1 MILYFT
7 SIKLSKSF
15 LVKLQT
21 LNVEVYMNNTINRRN
36 LFKLVL
42 NKFKINQVLGDPLF
56 EKYSR
61 KIFTGRKYQSNLSTK
76 NSGFTDRVAP
86 VSSGLNLYSGSW
98 GKTEVLHLLR
108 RTNYGFKK
116 NDVDYLLASSM
127 TSAVN
132 AVLNVNTTSPSPPVN
147 SYNNYLPDENNL
159 PYGADWTNDV
169 LPTGASATNSKRI
182 DSLSQWNFGLACNQ
196 DLTIKEKMTW
206 FWYHFIPVDFDT
218 VRVSPFSYAGTNS
231 CRILHTYLKM
241 FRDNPLGNY
250 KTLIR
255 TMATQPAMMYYL
267 NNQANTKTSPD
278 ENFAREIMELFT
290 LGKDPLS
297 LYTEADVVQ
306 AAKVLS
312 GWRVINLNTVSPVTN
327 FDVSFH
333 ETSNKQFSSF
343 FNNTIINNTG
353 ASELDAFIDM
363 IFLKSQVV
371 SEYICRRLY
380 RYFVYYDIDATIESN
395 IITPLAQTFVANNW
409 DIKPVLDQLFKS
421 QHFYDMANR
430 GVYIKSPFDLVIG
443 SLRTFNLNYTV
454 SDLTNYEAQYKVWNY
469 YNNTISGGLEQ
480 SMGKIPNVSGWVP
493 FYQNPSFHE
502 YWINSSTTQ
511 KRFDFL
517 NRIFNGYN
525 LTYNLLT
532 TRIEVDLIAFIQQF
546 DPAICEDPDLLVA
559 ECITYLLPIDLSTT
573 QKDQIKIQS
582 LLSNQTTN
590 IYWTSAWSL
599 YLADTTNT
607 TNKNSV
613 KSRLKSLLVTITQ
626 LAEYQLM

>member
-1 MILYFT
+1 M
-7 SIKLSKSF
+7 S
-15 LVKLQT
+15 
-21 LNVEVYMNNTINRRN
+21 NTINRRS

-42 NKFKINQVLGDPLF
+42 NKFKENQGSGDPLF

-61 KIFTGRKYQSNLSTK
+61 KIFTGRKYQSNLRSK

-86 VSSGLNLYSGSW
+86 VSSGLNPYTGTW
-98 GKTEVLHLLR
+98 GKPEVLHLLR
-108 RTNYGFKK
+108 RTGFGFKK
-116 NDVDYLLASSM
+116 ANVDSLLALSM
-127 TSAVN
+127 TNAVN
-132 AVLNVNTTSPSPPVN
+132 AVLNVNNTPPSPPVN
-147 SYNNYLPDENNL
+147 SYNNFLPDESSL
-159 PYGADWTNDV
+159 PYGTDWTNSP
-169 LPTGASATNSKRI
+169 LPTNTLATNSRRV

-206 FWYHFIPVDFDT
+206 FWYHFIPVDFET
-218 VRVSPFSYAGTNS
+218 VRTSPFPYSSSNS
-231 CRILHTYLKM
+231 CRILHTYMKM

-267 NNQANTKTSPD
+267 NNQVNTKTSPD

-297 LYTEADVVQ
+297 QYTEADVVQ

-312 GWRVINLNTVSPVTN
+312 GWRVVNLNTASPVTN
-327 FDVSFH
+327 FDNTFH

-343 FNNTIINNTG
+343 FNNTIINNAG
-353 ASELDAFIDM
+353 AAELDAFLTM
-363 IFLKSQVV
+363 IFSKSQVV

-409 DIKPVLDQLFKS
+409 EIAPVLEQLFKS

-454 SDLTNYEAQYKVWNY
+454 ADQTNYEAQYKVWNY

-480 SMGKIPNVSGWVP
+480 VMGRVPNVSGWVA
-493 FYQNPSFHE
+493 FYQNPTFHE

-546 DPAICEDPDLLVA
+546 DPAICSDPDLLVA
-559 ECITYLLPIDLSTT
+559 ECVQFLLPIDLSIT
-573 QKDQIKIQS
+573 QKNQIKTQS

-590 IYWTSAWSL
+590 SYWTSAWTL
-599 YLADTTNT
+599 YLIDTSNT

-613 KSRLKSLLVTITQ
+613 KSRLKSLLVTLTQ

>member
-1 MILYFT
+1 
-7 SIKLSKSF
+7 
-15 LVKLQT
+15 
-21 LNVEVYMNNTINRRN
+21 MNNTINRRN
-36 LFKLVL
+36 LFKLAL
-42 NKFKINQVLGDPLF
+42 NKFKTNQGSDPLF

-61 KIFTGRKYQSNLSTK
+61 KVFNGRRYQNNLSSK
-76 NSGFTDRVAP
+76 KSGFTDRVIP
-86 VSSGLNLYSGSW
+86 VTSGLSPYTGTW
-98 GKTEVLHLLR
+98 GKAEVLHLLR
-108 RTNYGFKK
+108 RTGYGFKK
-116 NDVDYLLASSM
+116 ADVDTLLAMSM
-127 TSAVN
+127 TNAVN
-132 AVLNVNTTSPSPPVN
+132 AVLNVNTTPPSPPVN
-147 SYNNYLPDENNL
+147 SYNNYSPDESSL
-159 PYGADWTNDV
+159 PYGADWTNNP
-169 LPTGASATNSKRI
+169 LPTGTNTTNSRRI
-182 DSLSQWNFGLACNQ
+182 DSLSQWNYGLACNQ

-206 FWYHFIPVDFDT
+206 FWYHFIPVDFET
-218 VRVSPFSYAGTNS
+218 VRSAPFSHAGSNS
-231 CRILHTYLKM
+231 CRILYSYMKM

-255 TMATQPAMMYYL
+255 IMATQPAMMYYL
-267 NNQANTKTSPD
+267 NNQVNTKTSPD

-297 LYTEADVVQ
+297 QYTEADVIQ

-312 GWRVINLNTVSPVTN
+312 GWRVVNLNTATPSTN
-327 FDVSFH
+327 FDNNFH
-333 ETSNKQFSSF
+333 DTSNKQFSSF
-343 FNNTIINNTG
+343 FGNTIINNAG
-353 ASELDAFIDM
+353 ASELDAFITM
-363 IFLKSQVV
+363 IFTKSQVV

-380 RYFVYYDIDATIESN
+380 RYFVYYDIDATIEST

-409 DIKPVLDQLFKS
+409 EIAPVLNQLFKS

-454 SDLTNYEAQYKVWNY
+454 ADQTNFEAQYRVWNY
-469 YNNTISGGLEQ
+469 YNSTISGGLEQ
-480 SMGKIPNVSGWVP
+480 SMGKIPNVSGWVA

-525 LTYNLLT
+525 LTYNTLT

-546 DPAICEDPDLLVA
+546 APSICEDPDLLVA
-559 ECITYLLPIDLSTT
+559 ECIAYLLPIDLSAT
-573 QKDQIKIQS
+573 QKEQIKIQS

-590 IYWTSAWSL
+590 SYWTTAWSL
-599 YLADTTNT
+599 YLSNT
-607 TNKNSV
+607 ANITYKNSV
-613 KSRLKSLLVTITQ
+613 KSRLKSLLVTLTQ

>member
-1 MILYFT
+1 MGNI
-7 SIKLSKSF
+7 
-15 LVKLQT
+15 
-21 LNVEVYMNNTINRRN
+21 MNRRN

-42 NKFKINQVLGDPLF
+42 NKFKINQDSKDPLF

-61 KIFTGRKYQSNLSTK
+61 KIFNGRKYQSNTNTK
-76 NSGFTDRVAP
+76 NSSFTDRVVP
-86 VSSGLNLYSGSW
+86 VSSGLNPYTGIW

-108 RTNYGFKK
+108 RTGYGFKK
-116 NDVDYLLASSM
+116 ADVDSLLATSM
-127 TSAVN
+127 NNAVN
-132 AVLNVNTTSPSPPVN
+132 AILNVNTTPPSPPVN
-147 SYNNYLPDENNL
+147 SYNNYSPDENNL
-159 PYGADWTNDV
+159 AYGADWTNDP
-169 LPTGASATNSKRI
+169 LPSGANTTNSRRN

-206 FWYHFIPVDFDT
+206 FWYHFIPVDFET
-218 VRVSPFSYAGTNS
+218 VRTSPFSFAGTNS

-241 FRDNPLGNY
+241 FRDNPLGNF
-250 KTLIR
+250 KTIIR
-255 TMATQPAMMYYL
+255 KMATQPAMMYYL

-297 LYTEADVVQ
+297 QFTEVDVIQ

-312 GWRVINLNTVSPVTN
+312 GWRVVNLNTVNPITN
-327 FDVSFH
+327 FDSSLH
-333 ETSNKQFSSF
+333 DTSNKQFSSF
-343 FNNTIINNTG
+343 FNNTIINNAG
-353 ASELDAFIDM
+353 ASELDAFITM
-363 IFLKSQVV
+363 IFSKSQVV

-380 RYFVYYDIDATIESN
+380 RYFVYYDIDATIEST

-409 DIKPVLDQLFKS
+409 EIAPVLNQLFKS
-421 QHFYDMANR
+421 QHFFDMANR

-443 SLRTFNLNYTV
+443 SLRTFNLNYNV
-454 SDLTNYEAQYKVWNY
+454 ADPANHEAQYRVWNY
-469 YNNTISGGLEQ
+469 YNNTILSGLEQ
-480 SMGKIPNVSGWVP
+480 TMGKIPNVSGWVA

-517 NRIFNGYN
+517 NKIFSGYN
-525 LTYNLLT
+525 LVYNGLT

-546 DPAICEDPDLLVA
+546 DPPICLNPDLLVA
-559 ECITYLLPIDLSTT
+559 ECVTFLLPIDLSAIQRNEIKT
-573 QKDQIKIQS
+573 QT

-590 IYWTSAWSL
+590 NYWTSAWSL
-599 YLADTTNT
+599 YLSDTSNT

-613 KSRLKSLLVTITQ
+613 KTRLKSLFVTLTQ

>member
-1 MILYFT
+1 M
-7 SIKLSKSF
+7 SS
-15 LVKLQT
+15 
-21 LNVEVYMNNTINRRN
+21 TINRRG

-42 NKFKINQVLGDPLF
+42 NKFKTNQGSGDPLF

-61 KIFTGRKYQSNLSTK
+61 KIFTGRKYQSNLRSK

-86 VSSGLNLYSGSW
+86 VSSGLSPYTGTW
-98 GKTEVLHLLR
+98 GKLEVLHLLR
-108 RTNYGFKK
+108 RTGFGFKK
-116 NDVDYLLASSM
+116 ADVDSLLALSM
-127 TSAVN
+127 TTAVN
-132 AVLNVNTTSPSPPVN
+132 AVLNVNTTAPSSPVN
-147 SYNNYLPDENNL
+147 SYNNYSPDENSL
-159 PYGADWTNDV
+159 PYGADWTNNP
-169 LPTGASATNSKRI
+169 LLTNAFTTNSRRI

-196 DLTIKEKMTW
+196 DFTIKEKMTW
-206 FWYHFIPVDFDT
+206 FWYHFIPVDFET
-218 VRVSPFSYAGTNS
+218 VRTSPFPYSSSNS
-231 CRILHTYLKM
+231 CRILHTYMKM

-297 LYTEADVVQ
+297 QYTEADVVQ

-312 GWRVINLNTVSPVTN
+312 GWRVVNLNTISPVTN
-327 FDVSFH
+327 FDNSFH

-343 FNNTIINNTG
+343 FNNTIINNAG
-353 ASELDAFIDM
+353 ASELDAFITM
-363 IFLKSQVV
+363 IFSKSQVV

-380 RYFVYYDIDATIESN
+380 RYFVYYDIDATIETN

-409 DIKPVLDQLFKS
+409 EIAPVLDQLFKS

-430 GVYIKSPFDLVIG
+430 GVYIKSPFDLVVG

-454 SDLTNYEAQYKVWNY
+454 ADQSNFEAQYKVWNY

-480 SMGKIPNVSGWVP
+480 IMGRVPNVSGWVA

-546 DPAICEDPDLLVA
+546 DPAICADPDLLVA
-559 ECITYLLPIDLSTT
+559 ECIQFLLPIDLSIT
-573 QKDQIKIQS
+573 QKNQIKTQS

-590 IYWTSAWSL
+590 SYWTTAWTL
-599 YLADTTNT
+599 YLSDTSNT

-613 KSRLKSLLVTITQ
+613 KSRLKSLLVTLTQ

>member
-1 MILYFT
+1 M
-7 SIKLSKSF
+7 SNS
-15 LVKLQT
+15 
-21 LNVEVYMNNTINRRN
+21 INRRN
-36 LFKLVL
+36 LFNLML
-42 NKFKINQVLGDPLF
+42 NKFKINQDSGDPLF

-61 KIFTGRKYQSNLSTK
+61 KTFPGRKYQSNLSSK
-76 NSGFTDRVAP
+76 DSGFTDRVTP
-86 VSSGLNLYSGSW
+86 VNSGLSPYTGTW

-108 RTNYGFKK
+108 RTGYGFKK
-116 NDVDYLLASSM
+116 ADVDTLLAMSM
-127 TSAVN
+127 TNAVN
-132 AVLNVNTTSPSPPVN
+132 AVLNVNTTPPSPPVN
-147 SYNNYLPDENNL
+147 SYNNFSPDENGL
-159 PYGADWTNDV
+159 PYGADWTNNP
-169 LPTGASATNSKRI
+169 LPTGAFTTNSRRNE
-182 DSLSQWNFGLACNQ
+182 SLAQWNFGLACNQ

-206 FWYHFIPVDFDT
+206 FWYHFIPVDFET
-218 VRVSPFSYAGTNS
+218 VRVASYPYAGSNS

-267 NNQANTKTSPD
+267 DNQANTKTSPD

-297 LYTEADVVQ
+297 QYTEADVVQ
-306 AAKVLS
+306 AAKVLT
-312 GWRVINLNTVSPVTN
+312 GWRVVNLNTANPITN
-327 FDVSFH
+327 FNVSFH
-333 ETSNKQFSSF
+333 ETSNKQFSPF

-353 ASELDAFIDM
+353 ASELDAFITM
-363 IFLKSQVV
+363 IFSKSQVV

-409 DIKPVLDQLFKS
+409 EIAPVLNQLFKS
-421 QHFYDMANR
+421 QHFFDMANR

-443 SLRTFNLNYTV
+443 SLRTFNLSYTV
-454 SDLTNYEAQYKVWNY
+454 STPTNYEAQYRVWNY
-469 YNNTISGGLEQ
+469 FNNTISGGLEQ
-480 SMGKIPNVSGWVP
+480 TMGKIQNVSGWVA
-493 FYQNPSFHE
+493 FYQNPSFHQ

-525 LTYNLLT
+525 LVYNGLT

-546 DPAICEDPDLLVA
+546 NPAICSDPDLLVA
-559 ECITYLLPIDLSTT
+559 ECVRFLLPIDLSAT
-573 QKDQIKIQS
+573 QKNQIKIQS
-582 LLSNQTTN
+582 LLSNQTAN
-590 IYWTSAWSL
+590 SYWTSAWLL
-599 YLADTTNT
+599 YLSDTKNT

-613 KSRLKSLLVTITQ
+613 KTRLKSLLVTLTQ

>member
-1 MILYFT
+1 M
-7 SIKLSKSF
+7 
-15 LVKLQT
+15 
-21 LNVEVYMNNTINRRN
+21 NRRN

-42 NKFKINQVLGDPLF
+42 NKFKINQDSKDPLF

-61 KIFTGRKYQSNLSTK
+61 KIFNGRKYQSNTNTK
-76 NSGFTDRVAP
+76 NSSFTDRVVP
-86 VSSGLNLYSGSW
+86 VSSGLNPYTGTW

-108 RTNYGFKK
+108 RTGYGFKK
-116 NDVDYLLASSM
+116 ADVDSLLATSM
-127 TSAVN
+127 NNAVN
-132 AVLNVNTTSPSPPVN
+132 AILNVNTTPPSPPVN
-147 SYNNYLPDENNL
+147 SYNNYSPDENNL
-159 PYGADWTNDV
+159 AYGADWTNDP
-169 LPTGASATNSKRI
+169 LPSGANTTNSRRN

-206 FWYHFIPVDFDT
+206 FWYHFIPVDFET
-218 VRVSPFSYAGTNS
+218 VRTSPFSFAGTNS

-241 FRDNPLGNY
+241 FRDNPLGNF
-250 KTLIR
+250 KTIIR
-255 TMATQPAMMYYL
+255 KMATQPAMMYYL

-297 LYTEADVVQ
+297 QFTEVDVIQ

-312 GWRVINLNTVSPVTN
+312 GWRVINLNTVNPITN
-327 FDVSFH
+327 FDSSLH
-333 ETSNKQFSSF
+333 DTSNKQFSSF
-343 FNNTIINNTG
+343 FNNTIINNAG
-353 ASELDAFIDM
+353 ASELDAFITM
-363 IFLKSQVV
+363 IFSKSQVV

-380 RYFVYYDIDATIESN
+380 RYFVYYDIDPTIEST
-395 IITPLAQTFVANNW
+395 IITPLAQTFVTNNW
-409 DIKPVLDQLFKS
+409 EIAPVLNQLFKS
-421 QHFYDMANR
+421 QHFFDMANR

-443 SLRTFNLNYTV
+443 SLRTFNLNYNV
-454 SDLTNYEAQYKVWNY
+454 ANPANHEAQYRVWNY
-469 YNNTISGGLEQ
+469 YNNTILSGLEQ
-480 SMGKIPNVSGWVP
+480 TMGKIPNVSGWVA

-517 NRIFNGYN
+517 NKIFSGYN
-525 LTYNLLT
+525 LVYNGLT

-546 DPAICEDPDLLVA
+546 DPPICLNPDLLVA
-559 ECITYLLPIDLSTT
+559 ECVTFLLPIDLSAIQRNEIKT
-573 QKDQIKIQS
+573 QT

-590 IYWTSAWSL
+590 NYWTSAWSL
-599 YLADTTNT
+599 YLSDTSNT

-613 KSRLKSLLVTITQ
+613 KTRLKSLLVTLTQ